1 MRKLNR
7 YIGRTVAG
15 AIILVLLVI
24 VGLDLLSELVDGLKE
39 IRGDYTFISVL
50 KYVAMISPGSFYDY
64 LPFAALVGCLSGL
77 GALASSSELI
87 VMRSAGVST
96 WQLVS
101 AVLKP
106 TILLTL
112 LGLCVAEFV
121 APASQQIAE
130 SQRAVALQKTASMHS
145 RHGMWHRE
153 GQQFM
158 HFNAVQ
164 PNGVLFGVSIF
175 SFDDDRR
182 LEQNTFAERAY
193 FIEGHWTLED
203 AKVVKFS
210 DKGAQQQHFSQL
222 EWDSGLSPE
231 LLNILV
237 LDPQDLSI
245 SGLWRYASYLKKQ
258 GLNAGDY
265 ELAFWN
271 KLLQPLTIM
280 GMVLVAISF
289 IFGPLRNVTMGFRVF
304 VGVMVGIVFRTA
316 QDILGPSSMVYGF
329 DPIYASLLPIAVCFL
344 AGTYMLT
351 RRA

>member
-15 AIILVLLVI
+15 AILLVLMVI

-39 IRGDYTFISVL
+39 IRGDYTFVSVL
-50 KYVAMISPGSFYDY
+50 KYVAMIAPGSFYDY

-77 GALASSSELI
+77 GSLASSSELI
-87 VMRSAGVST
+87 VMRAAGVST
-96 WQLVS
+96 WQLLA
-101 AVLKP
+101 AVIKP
-106 TILLTL
+106 TLILTL
-112 LGLCVAEFV
+112 VGLCVAEFV
-121 APASQQIAE
+121 APVSQQIAE
-130 SQRAVALQKTASMHS
+130 SQRAVALQKTANIHS

-182 LEQNTFAERAY
+182 LETNTFAERAY
-193 FIEGHWTLED
+193 FIDGHWTLED
-203 AKVVKFS
+203 AKVVS
-210 DKGAQQQHFSQL
+210 LTDKGATQQHFQQL
-222 EWDSGLSPE
+222 DWDSGLSPD

-245 SGLWRYASYLKKQ
+245 SGLWRYAHYLKKQ

-289 IFGPLRNVTMGFRVF
+289 IFGPLRNVTMGFRIF

-329 DPIYASLLPIAVCFL
+329 DPIYASLLPIVVCFM
-344 AGTYMLT
+344 AGVYMLS